1 MFYYTPPQIPN
12 TNPDHKRREKRRL
25 GRGSDQRLPTMVDGI
40 RLSKTRR
47 HGAATKKGIKKAKAH
62 KIVVKKAKILLRK
75 SKKHDIVQNLF
86 FKAKPVG

>member
-1 MFYYTPPQIPN
+1 
-12 TNPDHKRREKRRL
+12 
-25 GRGSDQRLPTMVDGI
+25 MVDGI
-40 RLSKTRR
+40 RRSRSKR
-47 HGAATKKGIKKAKAH
+47 HSVATKQGIKKAKAH